1 MTGLIFDIKR
11 YAVND
16 GPGIRTTAFFK
27 GCPLRCRWCHNPESQ
42 SVRQETMPVK
52 RKLGD
57 KVFDD
62 HRQVGYTIESD
73 ALVEQLARDFVFFD
87 ESGGGVTFSGG
98 EPLMQA
104 EFLLE
109 CLKGCKRKNIQTC
122 VDTAGAIRTPLLAD
136 IITYTDIFLF
146 DVKTADSEKFRS
158 HIGSGFDIFLE
169 TLSAVAAKACRTIVR
184 IPVIPG
190 FNDDETSV
198 DQIISL
204 LRQYPRLKEVS
215 LLPFHR
221 TGFDK
226 YRRLGREWQMGSTP
240 NLKKEDLQP
249 LNDRFTAAGFT
260 LFQT

>member
-42 SVRQETMPVK
+42 SPRQETMPVR

-57 KVFDD
+57 QVFDD
-62 HRQVGYTIESD
+62 HRQVGYLISSD
-73 ALVEQLARDFVFFD
+73 DLVEKLARDFVFFD

-98 EPLMQA
+98 EPLMQP
-104 EFLLE
+104 EFLVE
-109 CLKGCKRKNIQTC
+109 CLEGCRRKNIPTC

-136 IITYTDIFLF
+136 IIRLTDIFLF
-146 DVKTADSEKFRS
+146 DVKTADADKFRS
-158 HIGSGFDIFLE
+158 HIGAGFDIFLDN
-169 TLSAVAAKACRTIVR
+169 LAQVAAEARRTIVR

-190 FNDDETSV
+190 LNDDDDSISA
-198 DQIISL
+198 IITL
-204 LRQYPRLKEVS
+204 LKKHPKLREVS

-221 TGFDK
+221 TGADK
-226 YRRLGREWQMGSTP
+226 YKRLGRDWLMGKTP
-240 NLKKEDLQP
+240 NLRKEDLQQ
-249 LNDRFTAAGFT
+249 LNDRFTSAGFT
-260 LFQT
+260 LFTT